1 MNYVTTHSQLNTE
14 HYDFKSSSLQHQT
27 TIMCQVFTPE
37 TAEAVTEVPDKSGI
51 SCPNLTVIK

>member
-1 MNYVTTHSQLNTE
+1 MNYVTTHSQLNIE
-14 HYDFKSSSLQHQT
+14 HYEEHQM
-27 TIMCQVFTPE
+27 TIMCQAPE